1 MTNTVVIGAS
11 RGIGYQFIQTLAAEG
26 NTVIAT
32 ARNVTDLEGKVKADK
47 IPNTHVVQADLTSS
61 DSLKAAS
68 KATSTLVNGQ
78 IDHLLI
84 NGAYLSSTGG
94 MNPTDFADKP
104 ELFLEELKKS
114 DEANIAGPLFAI
126 NAFLPLLRAGKEKRV
141 TYISSGVADLPETI
155 ETRIANSVPY
165 STSKAGGN
173 IVISKFAAELQDEG
187 FTFLSIAPGAV
198 ATETIMDMS
207 KYTDD
212 EKAKMQVMFGRMM
225 QKYTEWKGPVS
236 PEESVKR
243 ILNVIKDSKVEQSG
257 QFLSYWGNT
266 TQWL

>member
-1 MTNTVVIGAS
+1 MPTTVVVGAS

-47 IPNTHVVQADLTSS
+47 IPNTHVVHADLTSA
-61 DSLKAAS
+61 DSLKATA
-68 KATSTLVNGQ
+68 KATSSLVNGQ
-78 IDHLLI
+78 IDHLII
-84 NGAYLSSTGG
+84 NGAFLSSTGG
-94 MNPTDFADKP
+94 MNPTDFTDKA

-114 DEANIAGPLFAI
+114 NEANIAGPLFAI

-141 TYISSGVADLPETI
+141 TYISSGTAGVPETI
-155 ETRIANSVPY
+155 ETRIANSLPY

-173 IVISKFAAELQDEG
+173 IIIAKFAAELQDEG
-187 FTFLSIAPGAV
+187 FTFLSIAPGGV
-198 ATETIMDMS
+198 ATETLMDAS
-207 KYTDD
+207 NFTN
-212 EKAKMQVMFGRMM
+212 EERMQVMFSRMM
-225 QKYTEWKGPVS
+225 QKYPEWKGPIS

-243 ILNVIKDSKVEQSG
+243 ILNVVKNSQVEQSG

>member
-1 MTNTVVIGAS
+1 MSTIVVIGAS
-11 RGIGYQFIQTLAAEG
+11 RGLGYQFIQTLAAEG

-32 ARNVTDLEGKVKADK
+32 ARSIPDLEGKVKADK

-61 DSLKAAS
+61 DSLKAAA
-68 KATSTLVNGQ
+68 KATSSLVNGQ

-94 MNPTDFADKP
+94 KNPTDFTDKP
-104 ELFLEELKKS
+104 DLFLEELRKS

-141 TYISSGVADLPETI
+141 TYISAGVADVPETL
-155 ETRIANSVPY
+155 EARIANSVPY
-165 STSKAGGN
+165 SASKAGGN
-173 IVISKFAAELQDEG
+173 IVIAKFAAELQDEG

-198 ATETIMDMS
+198 ATETLMDMS

-212 EKAKMQVMFGRMM
+212 EKAKFQVMFTRMM
-225 QKYTEWKGPVS
+225 KKYPEWKGPIS

-243 ILNVIKDSKVEQSG
+243 VLNVVKNSKVEQSG
-257 QFLSYWGNT
+257 KFLSYFGNT
-266 TQWL
+266 TEWM